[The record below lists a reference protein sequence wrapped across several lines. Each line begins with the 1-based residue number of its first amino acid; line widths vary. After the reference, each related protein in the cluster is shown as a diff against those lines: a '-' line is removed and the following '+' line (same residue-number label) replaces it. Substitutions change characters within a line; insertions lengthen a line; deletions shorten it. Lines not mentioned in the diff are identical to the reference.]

1 MLSEVLVSLGVF
13 GILAGVSLVALTHM
27 NNRAFLSRCQ
37 TGAGTVAQNQI
48 DLILSDMPFNPQKG
62 QVPPELTIGTASAG
76 SATTPTLP
84 IYTDPKTGIVSV
96 YGWMSTTVADLG
108 ASYNAT
114 PLNTYRA
121 TVTVSYKYK
130 GRTYT
135 VTMNTL
141 RTSDI

>member
-1 MLSEVLVSLGVF
+1 MLSEVLVSLGIF
-13 GILAGVSLVALTHM
+13 GIMAGVSLLALTHM

-37 TGAGTVAQNQI
+37 TGASTVAQNQI

-62 QVPPELTIGTASAG
+62 QNPTELTIGT
-76 SATTPTLP
+76 TTSGTSSNPTLP

-96 YGWMSTTVADLG
+96 FGWMSTTVADLG
-108 ASYNAT
+108 VSYSGT

-121 TVTVSYKYK
+121 TVTVSYKYR
-130 GRTYT
+130 GRTYS
-135 VTMNTL
+135 VSLDTL